1 MMTRWFLIIL
11 ILPPVAILADE
22 GKKMSLQ
29 AQLGANLYEHRFGT
43 HGTPAMD
50 QTIADQF
57 TLGEQVSGA
66 WWWSEKT
73 QLGLQLQFSE
83 DVDEG
88 TLADVQFQPFV
99 GWQPMKAVNLAF
111 ALVLE
116 PRTSGRNEFG
126 FGVQPSIGTNLKL
139 SEHLQLVFTAQLP
152 IMIEP
157 EPLIQITPLL
167 GISYDR

>member
-1 MMTRWFLIIL
+1 MMTRWFLIVL
-11 ILPPVAILADE
+11 MLPLAAILADE

-29 AQLGANLYEHRFGT
+29 GQLGANLYEHRFGT
-43 HGTPAMD
+43 HGTLAMD
-50 QTIADQF
+50 QTIANQF

-66 WWWSEKT
+66 WWSEKT

-88 TLADVQFQPFV
+88 ALADVQFQPFV
-99 GWQPMKAVNLAF
+99 GWQPMKAVILAF

-116 PRTSGRNEFG
+116 PRTNGRNEFG
-126 FGVQPSIGTNLKL
+126 FGVQPSIGTNPRL

>member
-1 MMTRWFLIIL
+1 MRRWFLIAL
-11 ILPPVAILADE
+11 VLPPASTVADE
-22 GKKMSLQ
+22 GKTISLQ
-29 AQLGANLYEHRFGT
+29 AQLGANLYEHRFGA
-43 HGTPAMD
+43 HGMPALD
-50 QTIADQF
+50 QTIADKFQ
-57 TLGEQVSGA
+57 LGEQVSGA

-83 DVDEG
+83 EIDEG

-99 GWQPMKAVNLAF
+99 GWQPIKAVNLAL
-111 ALVLE
+111 ALVLA
-116 PRTSGRNEFG
+116 PRTSGHDEFG
-126 FGVQPSIGTNLKL
+126 FGLQPSIGTNLPL

-157 EPLIQITPLL
+157 EPMFQMMPLF